1 MDLPP
6 WGPPIGTQYG
16 HHHSKIPSIVVYF
29 EPSVIWAENINPGAI
44 EEVKSQNWPFF
55 VFFQKMT
62 PPLDGPKIAKM
73 VEFLIYA
80 SKPSKILIKTS

>member
-62 PPLDGPKIAKM
+62 PPGQTKNSQNGRFPDLCI
-73 VEFLIYA
+73 
-80 SKPSKILIKTS
+80 KPL